1 MKESFI
7 LYETEAMFE
16 KWKRHVE
23 QIIIDGT

>member
-7 LYETEAMFE
+7 LYETKAMFE

-23 QIIIDGT
+23 QIIIDET